1 MKHETT
7 GAWIALNNNRLKI
20 YQDQQVYLANDDQF
34 EIELF
39 NGETTEVLAQ
49 IWLNDE
55 LISNSGL
62 VLKPGQRFYLD
73 RHIDSDRKLKF
84 STYRVEDSVGS
95 RQAIKNNGKLK
106 VQFFRKQ
113 ELTTPLWKS
122 DWAQMN
128 PINEPYIPSWPTT
141 IPINEPNMPNW
152 QQPYCTDNT
161 GDIQFNTLNT
171 TTDQNTSINASYYSS
186 SLETGRIEEGDT
198 SEQHFEFT
206 DTIFNQLPFKTSSYT
221 ILPKSRKPV
230 ETKNIRNYCSECG
243 TRIRKKGWKYCPNCG
258 EKLD

>member
-20 YQDQQVYLANDDQF
+20 YQDKQVYLANDDQF

-73 RHIDSDRKLKF
+73 RHIDNDHKLKF
-84 STYRVEDSVGS
+84 STYQVEDSTET

-113 ELTTPLWKS
+113 ELTIPLWKS
-122 DWAQMN
+122 DWHQMN
-128 PINEPYIPSWPTT
+128 PINEPYIP
-141 IPINEPNMPNW
+141 NW
-152 QQPYCTDNT
+152 QQPWCCGDNT
-161 GDIQFNTLNT
+161 GNIQFNTLNT
-171 TTDQNTSINASYYSS
+171 TTGQNTSIHTTYFTN
-186 SLETGRIEEGDT
+186 SLETGRIECGDV
-198 SEQHFEFT
+198 SEQQFEVT
-206 DTIFNQLPFKTSSYT
+206 NMTFNQLAFQTNTYT
-221 ILPKSRKPV
+221 ILPKSTKPI

-243 TRIRKKGWKYCPNCG
+243 TRIRKSSWKFCPSCG
-258 EKLD
+258 KKLD

>member
-20 YQDQQVYLANDDQF
+20 YQDKQVYLANDDQF

-73 RHIDSDRKLKF
+73 RHIDNDRKLKF
-84 STYRVEDSVGS
+84 STYQVEDSTEVC
-95 RQAIKNNGKLK
+95 QAIKNNGKLK

-113 ELTTPLWKS
+113 ELTVPLWKS
-122 DWAQMN
+122 DWVKMN
-128 PINEPYIPSWPTT
+128 PINEPYIP
-141 IPINEPNMPNW
+141 NW
-152 QQPYCTDNT
+152 QQSSYMGDNT
-161 GDIQFNTLNT
+161 GNIQFNNLNT
-171 TTDQNTSINASYYSS
+171 TIGQNTSIHTTYSTN
-186 SLETGRIEEGDT
+186 SLETGRIESGDV
-198 SEQHFEFT
+198 SEQQFEVT
-206 DTIFNQLPFKTSSYT
+206 DMTFNQLAFQTNTYT
-221 ILPKSRKPV
+221 ILPKSTKPI
-230 ETKNIRNYCSECG
+230 ETKNIRNYCSGCG
-243 TRIRKKGWKYCPNCG
+243 TRIRKSSWKFCPSCG

>member
-1 MKHETT
+1 MKQETT

-20 YQDQQVYLANDDQF
+20 YQDKQVYLANDDQF

-55 LISNSGL
+55 LISNAGL

-73 RHIDSDRKLKF
+73 RHIDNDRKLKF
-84 STYRVEDSVGS
+84 STYQVEDSTEV

-113 ELTTPLWKS
+113 EVTVPLWKS

-128 PINEPYIPSWPTT
+128 PINEPYIP
-141 IPINEPNMPNW
+141 NW
-152 QQPYCTDNT
+152 QQPWYIGDNT

-171 TTDQNTSINASYYSS
+171 TIGQNTSINSAYFSS
-186 SLETGRIEEGDT
+186 SLETGRIETGDV
-198 SEQHFEFT
+198 SEQQFEVT
-206 DTIFNQLPFKTSSYT
+206 NMTFNQLAFQTSTYT
-221 ILPKSRKPV
+221 ILPKSAKPI
-230 ETKNIRNYCSECG
+230 EAKNIRNYCSGCG
-243 TRIRKKGWKYCPNCG
+243 TRIRKSSWKFCPSCG